1 VADSIYER
9 IMNIPSVLVA
19 LLAFS
24 SSALAKDEKEV
35 PLESCPA
42 SVKAVVQENITRS
55 RGKLDKIEKESADG
69 AEFYDAKITDGNG
82 KRWTLKISPQGAI
95 LETKEKAPKEKSG
108 KK

>member
-1 VADSIYER
+1 
-9 IMNIPSVLVA
+9 MNIPRLLLVA
-19 LLAFS
+19 LVAISGSAF
-24 SSALAKDEKEV
+24 AKDEKEI

-42 SVKAVVQENITRS
+42 PVKAVVQENITRS
-55 RGKLDKIEKESADG
+55 KGKLDKIEKESADG

-95 LETKEKAPKEKSG
+95 LETKEKAAKDKSG